1 MATFSLAFAPQ
12 SDCMLLEKLP
22 GDGVD
27 VLGLS
32 SPLPLRYYRHHH
44 LQLFHRHPPNTKP
57 ASWLTSA
64 ASMCT
69 AREVSSCARDAR
81 ASTVFIIFSFHHHPP
96 KNNNNNNQTIIISIM
111 ADFCSIYIYRPGRK
125 LLRYSSLPSGS
136 RAVFTVFAIINFTT
150 KPTQTPKH
158 HHHHHGEFLRHLAPS
173 LAHPNLLLH
182 HRRSGRSMTEQWYRR
197 EATASKCGQ
206 RPSRHYR
213 TACL

>member
-1 MATFSLAFAPQ
+1 
-12 SDCMLLEKLP
+12 MLLEKLP

-44 LQLFHRHPPNTKP
+44 LQLFHHHPPNTKP

-81 ASTVFIIFSFHHHPP
+81 ASTVFIIFGFHHHPP
-96 KNNNNNNQTIIISIM
+96 KNNNNNNNQTIIISIM
-111 ADFCSIYIYRPGRK
+111 ADFCSIYIYRPGRE